1 MDCIRILASE
11 IHLPLNDFVKKLLI
25 ADEFAFQRWQADTE
39 IIPDVGT
46 SKKTNHLWDAKK
58 V

>member
-1 MDCIRILASE
+1 
-11 IHLPLNDFVKKLLI
+11 VKKLLI